1 MRFLPPLFF
10 VPSLTLNNICYGF
23 ATVQPP
29 IHKTRDHV
37 VGIRQGYITRAPLV
51 VLAVFLCIYTRPPW
65 AQPVRPGIRLNTGG
79 DAPV

>member
-1 MRFLPPLFF
+1 M
-10 VPSLTLNNICYGF
+10 
-23 ATVQPP
+23 QPP

-79 DAPV
+79 DAPMVNRMSQGFFIVLERIV